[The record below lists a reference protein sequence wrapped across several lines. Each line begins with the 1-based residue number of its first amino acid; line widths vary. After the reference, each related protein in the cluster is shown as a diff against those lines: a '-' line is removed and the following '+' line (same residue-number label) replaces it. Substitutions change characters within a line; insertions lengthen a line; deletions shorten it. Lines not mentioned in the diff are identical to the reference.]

1 MTPDVTTAIDRKH
14 ACHSPEM
21 MDLDH
26 LDDLEE
32 LLGLEAT
39 TNGSPPESPLA
50 QFHAPLSPYYS
61 RANAVH
67 MEMQENARLPT
78 LNMSV
83 DRTNSGLPPRGTLTL
98 YSPDTRRD
106 IDEMMRLSEQDFSL
120 TEVFL
125 KSNHRSSRNLNY
137 SAAGALMSSI
147 GNRIGEGVHED
158 TTIHSL
164 NPVTTARIE
173 TPASTPQLSGSIPSN
188 NTTTGSV
195 VVSTSQDQSRYA
207 YGRPYQLPIPSTSE
221 TAIPPPYP
229 ASQTGLEVTAVMQTH
244 DNIGLEQHKLPLLHS
259 VTTPI
264 ALQYRPP
271 YAPTLPGPAAPS
283 YLQNASHAKSRAVPT
298 ASIAEATLRR
308 SQFGFGGD
316 HIVPS
321 TVQPPSNRK
330 KTKIPSPM
338 MQSPPSPPN
347 MNSGAAYERKKQR
360 AKDSRVKLNEAIDN
374 LSIAINLAGSQSKQ
388 RLTQLQA
395 LPKPT
400 IDRKM
405 TLDAMSE
412 CSFTAES
419 AKKWERPSFVNT
431 AATLVQNLNAQ
442 CEALM
447 REVMEL
453 KNVTAHSSVL
463 KRSDNSPAEE
473 EQSPGKRRKLV
484 AMNGANLI
492 EETHNHDPVL
502 DAFSEKTILLVIAKY
517 LDPSSLLRCQCISR
531 SIRNLGAFQEDLI
544 WLQSAL
550 IARFGM
556 FNVRQWKDKSDEN
569 STSVMLYHKMD
580 SVNVR
585 PHSSEE
591 GSIQLGEGQMH
602 GKVSAWVTL
611 VERSNGETCRSVK
624 IDGKNEY
631 TSLPVVELRYLIQ
644 NTGYSEIVIKEQIFG
659 VDASTRRRGE
669 EWKEIN
675 WDERFHKI
683 LMNIDGSHRIPRHAK
698 DFVLCRL
705 KLYESVIVVV
715 HIQAKGCSTL
725 SKFQQR
731 GNFTKLLVNL
741 AGTTLPLVVPFFRD
755 GN

>member
-1 MTPDVTTAIDRKH
+1 MTPDVTTTMGRKH
-14 ACHSPEM
+14 ACASPEM

-50 QFHAPLSPYYS
+50 PFHAPLSPYYS

-78 LNMSV
+78 LNISV
-83 DRTNSGLPPRGTLTL
+83 DRTNSGLPPRGTI

-147 GNRIGEGVHED
+147 GNRIGDGVHED
-158 TTIHSL
+158 TTIHSF
-164 NPVTTARIE
+164 NPVTAVRVE
-173 TPASTPQLSGSIPSN
+173 TPAGAPQSSRSIPSN

-195 VVSTSQDQSRYA
+195 AMNTSQDQSRYA

-229 ASQTGLEVTAVMQTH
+229 TSQIDEADSVVIQAP
-244 DNIGLEQHKLPLLHS
+244 DNIGLEQHQVPRLHT
-259 VTTPI
+259 VITPI
-264 ALQYRPP
+264 TLQYRPP

-298 ASIAEATLRR
+298 ASIVEATLRR

-321 TVQPPSNRK
+321 TVQPPSNKK
-330 KTKIPSPM
+330 KTKIPSPVL
-338 MQSPPSPPN
+338 QSPPSPPT

-412 CSFTAES
+412 CTFTAES

-453 KNVTAHSSVL
+453 KNVTAPSSVL
-463 KRSDNSPAEE
+463 KRSDDSSAEG
-473 EQSPGKRRKLV
+473 EQSPGKRRKL
-484 AMNGANLI
+484 ASINGANLI
-492 EETHNHDPVL
+492 EETQNQDPVL
-502 DAFSEKTILLVIAKY
+502 DVFSEKAILLVIAKY

-556 FNVRQWKDKSDEN
+556 FNVRQWKDKFDEN

-644 NTGYSEIVIKEQIFG
+644 NTGFSEIVIKEQIFG

-683 LMNIDGSHRIPRHAK
+683 LMNIDGSLRIPRHAN